1 MSLDE
6 IRQRIDAIDTEL
18 VRLLDRRAQAGRDVG
33 KAKAAL
39 GLPLYQAGR
48 EEAVLARLRGLS
60 DGSMPPASIDTIY
73 RTIMRETLALQ
84 TAPACAGHQ
93 SGAGK
98 RDVAGRVAANAA
110 VLPGVSRMRVIA
122 PELAG
127 TFQPGQFFQIRVE
140 GGADGLFLR
149 RPFAPSAYTDDG
161 FEFTYAVV
169 GAGTRHLAGMVPG
182 AGVRVLGPLGNA
194 FTPAPA
200 GAHAV
205 LLGGGCGAPSLGP
218 LAAACRRNGVTV
230 TGFIGA
236 RSVDGLVGRDEFTAG
251 CDAVHLATDDG
262 TCGWKGTGVDAFLSR
277 RDELGPIDRI
287 YAIGPIP
294 MLRAVAALAARE
306 GIPCE
311 VSLEER
317 MACGFGACMGCV
329 VPVRDG
335 NGSVYRRVC
344 HEGPVFDAA
353 ALAWDEIGVVRAGA
367 KERTGS

>member
-6 IRQRIDAIDTEL
+6 IRSRIDAIDTEL
-18 VRLLDRRAQAGRDVG
+18 VRLLDLRAQAGRDVG

-60 DGSMPPASIDTIY
+60 DGSMPPASIDAIY

-93 SGAGK
+93 AESGK
-98 RDVAGRVAANAA
+98 RDVQARVAANAT
-110 VLPGVSRMRVIA
+110 VQPGVSRMRVIA

-127 TFQPGQFFQIRVE
+127 AFLPGQFFQIRVD
-140 GGADGLFLR
+140 GGVDGLFLR
-149 RPFAPSAYTDDG
+149 RPFAPSAYTEDG

-169 GAGTRHLAGMVPG
+169 GTGTRHLAGLVPG
-182 AGVRVLGPLGNA
+182 TTVHVLGPLGNA

-200 GAHAV
+200 GTHAV
-205 LLGGGCGAPSLGP
+205 LLGGGCGAPSLAP
-218 LAAACRRNGVTV
+218 LALACRENGVRV

-236 RSVDGLVGRDEFTAG
+236 RSVDGLLGRDEFTGA
-251 CDAVHLATDDG
+251 CDALHLATDDG
-262 TCGWKGTGVDAFLSR
+262 SCGWKGTGVDAFLSR
-277 RDELGPIDRI
+277 RDELGRVDRI

-335 NGSVYRRVC
+335 AGSVYRRVC

-353 ALAWDEIGVVRAGA
+353 TLAWEEIGVARVGA
-367 KERTGS
+367 K

>member
-6 IRQRIDAIDTEL
+6 IRSRIDKIDTEL

-33 KAKAAL
+33 VAKAAL

-48 EEAVLARLRGLS
+48 EEAVLARLRDLS
-60 DGSMPPASIDTIY
+60 DGSMPPASIDAIY
-73 RTIMRETLALQ
+73 RAIMRETLALQ
-84 TAPACAGHQ
+84 TAPACTGHEAGN
-93 SGAGK
+93 GK
-98 RDVAGRVAANAA
+98 CDVAGRVAANTTI
-110 VLPGVSRMRVIA
+110 LPGVCRMRVIA

-127 TFQPGQFFQIRVE
+127 TFQPGQFFQIRVD
-140 GGADGLFLR
+140 GGVDGIFLR

-169 GAGTRHLAGMVPG
+169 GTGTRQLAELAPG
-182 AGVRVLGPLGNA
+182 AMVQVLGPLGNA

-200 GAHAV
+200 GTHAV
-205 LLGGGCGAPSLGP
+205 LLGGGCGAPSMGP
-218 LAAACRRNGVTV
+218 LAQACRNNGVKV

-236 RSVDGLVGRDEFTAG
+236 RSVDGLLGRDEFTAT
-251 CDAVHLATDDG
+251 CDTLHVATDDG
-262 TCGWKGTGVDAFLSR
+262 SCGWKGTGVDAFLSR
-277 RDELGPIDRI
+277 RTELGQVDRI

-329 VPVRDG
+329 VPVREG
-335 NGSVYRRVC
+335 TGSVYRRVC
-344 HEGPVFDAA
+344 HEGPVFDAE
-353 ALAWDEIGVVRAGA
+353 ALAWDEIGAPRTGA
-367 KERTGS
+367 K